1 MKLSTLLVISM
12 AAVFATTLHNA
23 SHKPVHAL
31 VVHGYDG
38 PVPHKVT
45 DRACLMAKGQDVV
58 VVAGTAPEMRA
69 MAAAMRTRC
78 APALAAAGQPDG
90 DKLRVLPWS
99 ANNTAEHV
107 QCAAKLLHATTS
119 ARLVLTQMG
128 FEFVMPRAQRTT
140 AVLRQGADNAPF
152 FDRVTLLF
160 SGVNTSAVDAW
171 RHEDEINYNST
182 AAIRADTDRAR
193 AGPCA
198 VARVEEAAAALA
210 EL

>member
-1 MKLSTLLVISM
+1 MSDFRALTPTYSVAPQISIEDVAVAK
-12 AAVFATTLHNA
+12 AAGFAMIVNNR
-23 SHKPVHAL
+23 P
-31 VVHGYDG
+31 DG
-38 PVPHKVT
+38 
-45 DRACLMAKGQDVV
+45 
-58 VVAGTAPEMRA
+58 EE
-69 MAAAMRTRC
+69 
-78 APALAAAGQPDG
+78 AGQPDG

-198 VARVEEAAAALA
+198 VARVEDGWELGITTRGFAAGAGAVTTLA
-210 EL
+210 EETRTLKRSR